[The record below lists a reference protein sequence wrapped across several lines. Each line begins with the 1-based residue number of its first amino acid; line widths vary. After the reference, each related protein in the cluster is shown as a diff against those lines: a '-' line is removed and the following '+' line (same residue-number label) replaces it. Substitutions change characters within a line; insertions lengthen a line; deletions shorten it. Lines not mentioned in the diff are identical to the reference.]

1 MSMRNHNYLYERL
14 PEYTRELTDIMF
26 DVNSSGE
33 EVKILQE
40 FLKSV
45 DETTLQPL
53 KEYINE
59 IITLQDID
67 AIRDELLPYFG
78 FLYGYVWD
86 EKLSVSIQRSLLKNI
101 VQLYKRK
108 GTPYSLYYQLY
119 FHDNAIKLIEP
130 HKYIWILNVRG
141 KLSGIYKLPSEDYY
155 SRGLFVVE
163 TSADIPTV
171 RDIIETVRPIG
182 TVGIITSIDGNL
194 VNLNPLCE
202 GYNDIEI
209 PSMGNIFEEFING
222 QNHLQT
228 RFGYYHDSSSFDLKL
243 ILSSYVPEDLYAYYV
258 GYYTGELSS
267 RKRLFATEHLSIH
280 DSVIMGQQLLP
291 TSAQFKLHE
300 LYSLNLIDPINH
312 EMEDFQLNDKD
323 SLLNNKTYLVEKAKK
338 YYMMTTQRNFL
349 QKAQVRTKGKLK
361 GLFLNKVASLLG
373 VNNWFNCDKADPEDY
388 NRIHW
393 VLKDYCSMG
402 KQIFASS
409 NYTFEQLS
417 SITFN
422 EMNSLPKKSTD
433 VLENMNITNI
443 IHLESS
449 EEKIMN

>member
-119 FHDNAIKLIEP
+119 FHDNAVKLIEP

-141 KLSGIYKLPSEDYY
+141 KLSGIYKLPSEDY
-155 SRGLFVVE
+155 
-163 TSADIPTV
+163 
-171 RDIIETVRPIG
+171 
-182 TVGIITSIDGNL
+182 
-194 VNLNPLCE
+194 
-202 GYNDIEI
+202 
-209 PSMGNIFEEFING
+209 
-222 QNHLQT
+222 
-228 RFGYYHDSSSFDLKL
+228 
-243 ILSSYVPEDLYAYYV
+243 
-258 GYYTGELSS
+258 
-267 RKRLFATEHLSIH
+267 
-280 DSVIMGQQLLP
+280 
-291 TSAQFKLHE
+291 
-300 LYSLNLIDPINH
+300 
-312 EMEDFQLNDKD
+312 
-323 SLLNNKTYLVEKAKK
+323 
-338 YYMMTTQRNFL
+338 
-349 QKAQVRTKGKLK
+349 
-361 GLFLNKVASLLG
+361 
-373 VNNWFNCDKADPEDY
+373 
-388 NRIHW
+388 
-393 VLKDYCSMG
+393 
-402 KQIFASS
+402 
-409 NYTFEQLS
+409 
-417 SITFN
+417 
-422 EMNSLPKKSTD
+422 
-433 VLENMNITNI
+433 
-443 IHLESS
+443 
-449 EEKIMN
+449 